1 MARSE
6 WEEAYDD
13 ERRLRGAV
21 LSEPISGL
29 KPREPIVVSPQ
40 ASVQEAVQ
48 LMNEQH
54 IGCVCVV
61 EDETL
66 VGIFS
71 ERDLLRIVR
80 DELDL
85 AKTPIGQVMTAE
97 LETLRPENKIALA
110 LNKMSDGGFRHI
122 PLVDGAGHPVGIV
135 AMRDIVGFIVS
146 LFPDA
151 VLTAPPDPA
160 AIQTEYGG

>member
-85 AKTPIGQVMTAE
+85 AKTAIGQVMTAE